1 MPRLRDVSAPWHAS
15 PTGQAAALALTIAAF
30 TWAWLGVGVA
40 TGAAPIPDG
49 APHATLPMILREA
62 LWFVPAGFVVV
73 VLVTRRYAA
82 AVSAMLI
89 FAPAV
94 RVVSYLWAWLTHLA
108 GDAAGHPTG
117 WYAATMHVPLLAL
130 AVLVAL
136 LTRAARTEGIT
147 R

>member
-40 TGAAPIPDG
+40 TGAAPVPDG

-94 RVVSYLWAWLTHLA
+94 RVVSYLWAWATHLS
-108 GDAAGHPTG
+108 GGAGHPTG